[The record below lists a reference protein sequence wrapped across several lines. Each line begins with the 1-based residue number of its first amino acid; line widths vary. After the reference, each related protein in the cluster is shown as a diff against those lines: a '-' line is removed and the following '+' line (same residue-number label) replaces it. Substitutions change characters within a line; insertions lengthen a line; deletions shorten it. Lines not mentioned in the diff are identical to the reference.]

1 MKTFAHRFAHAWL
14 LDGVR
19 TPMVDYCGAFGDISP
34 TDMGIK
40 VARAVIERAG
50 VAASDVDS
58 VITGSMAQADFDA
71 YMLPRHIGLY
81 AGVPLSTPAIL
92 VQRICGTGF
101 ELLRQAA
108 DQIALGYADLALVVG
123 AESMTRNPIAA
134 YNHRTGFKLGAPVGF
149 KDFLMEALIDT
160 AVPVT
165 MIETAENLARLY
177 GISRD
182 DVDRYACRSF
192 ELALKAQAD
201 GFLAGEIV
209 PVQSETFALA
219 GYHPRGIRLPRKVAQ
234 VEQDTH
240 PRPSPVD
247 ALAQL
252 RTVYEGGVQTA
263 GNSSALVDGAGAGG
277 QRRLR
282 AAPCPQA
289 AGAAGGCRRRG
300 GGARNHG
307 HRPGPGHSCLARA
320 LRAVPK
326 RHRLVRDQRGPRRTD
341 HCGGAR
347 AGAGSQPAQCQRG
360 RHCPGPSTGGNRV
373 APDDYPGARAQAPWF
388 ALWGGLCLCGRRPR
402 DGPACGSLIAT
413 FTMFRRQT

>member
-1 MKTFAHRFAHAWL
+1 MKAFARQFSHVWL
-14 LDGVR
+14 VDGVR
-19 TPMVDYCGAFGDISP
+19 TPMVDYCGVFGELSP

-40 VARAVIERAG
+40 VARAVIEKTG
-50 VAASDVDS
+50 VDAADVDS

-71 YMLPRHIGLY
+71 YVLPRHIGLY
-81 AGVPLSTPAIL
+81 AGVPMTTPAIL

-101 ELLRQAA
+101 ELFRQAA

-123 AESMTRNPIAA
+123 SESMTRNPIAA

-234 VEQDTH
+234 VAQDTH

-263 GNSSALVDGAGAGG
+263 GNSSALVDGA
-277 QRRLR
+277 
-282 AAPCPQA
+282 
-289 AGAAGGCRRRG
+289 AGALVASDAYVQRHALKPLARLVGAAAVGVAPEIMGIGPAPAIRALLERCGLSLNDIDLFEINEAQGAQTIAVERELGLDRDKLNVNGGAIALGHPLAATGVRLTITLARELRRRG
-300 GGARNHG
+300 QRYGIAAACVGGG
-307 HRPGPGHSCLARA
+307 QGMA
-320 LRAVPK
+320 L
-326 RHRLVRDQRGPRRTD
+326 
-341 HCGGAR
+341 
-347 AGAGSQPAQCQRG
+347 
-360 RHCPGPSTGGNRV
+360 
-373 APDDYPGARAQAPWF
+373 
-388 ALWGGLCLCGRRPR
+388 
-402 DGPACGSLIAT
+402 LIEV
-413 FTMFRRQT
+413 

>member
-234 VEQDTH
+234 VAQDTH

-252 RTVYEGGVQTA
+252 RPVYEGGVQTA
-263 GNSSALVDGAGAGG
+263 GNSSALVDGA
-277 QRRLR
+277 
-282 AAPCPQA
+282 
-289 AGAAGGCRRRG
+289 AGALVASDAYVQRHALKPLARLVGAAAVGVAPEIMGIGPAPAIRALLERCGLSLNDIDLFEINEAQGAQTVAVERELGLDRNQLNVNGGAIALGHPLAATGLRLTITLARELRRRG
-300 GGARNHG
+300 LRYGVASACVGGG
-307 HRPGPGHSCLARA
+307 QGMA
-320 LRAVPK
+320 L
-326 RHRLVRDQRGPRRTD
+326 LVE
-341 HCGGAR
+341 
-347 AGAGSQPAQCQRG
+347 
-360 RHCPGPSTGGNRV
+360 V
-373 APDDYPGARAQAPWF
+373 
-388 ALWGGLCLCGRRPR
+388 
-402 DGPACGSLIAT
+402 
-413 FTMFRRQT
+413 

>member
-219 GYHPRGIRLPRKVAQ
+219 GYHPRGIRLPRKGAQ
-234 VEQDTH
+234 VAQDTH

-252 RTVYEGGVQTA
+252 RPVYEGGVQTA
-263 GNSSALVDGAGAGG
+263 GNSSALVDGA
-277 QRRLR
+277 
-282 AAPCPQA
+282 
-289 AGAAGGCRRRG
+289 AGALVASDAYVQRHALKPLARLVGAAAVGVAPEIMGIGPAPAIRALLERCGLSLNDIDLFEINEAQGAQTVAVERELGLDRNQLNVNGGAIALGHPLAATGLRLTITLARELRRRG
-300 GGARNHG
+300 LRYGVASACVGGG
-307 HRPGPGHSCLARA
+307 QGMA
-320 LRAVPK
+320 L
-326 RHRLVRDQRGPRRTD
+326 LVE
-341 HCGGAR
+341 
-347 AGAGSQPAQCQRG
+347 
-360 RHCPGPSTGGNRV
+360 V
-373 APDDYPGARAQAPWF
+373 
-388 ALWGGLCLCGRRPR
+388 
-402 DGPACGSLIAT
+402 
-413 FTMFRRQT
+413 

>member
-234 VEQDTH
+234 VAQDTH

-263 GNSSALVDGAGAGG
+263 GNSSALVDGA
-277 QRRLR
+277 
-282 AAPCPQA
+282 
-289 AGAAGGCRRRG
+289 AGALVASDAYVQRHALKPLARLVGAAAVGVAPEIMGIGPAPAIRALLERCGLSLNDIDLFEINEAQGAQTIAVERELGLDRNQLNVNGGAIALGHPLAATGLRLTITLARELRRRG
-300 GGARNHG
+300 LRYGVASACVGGG
-307 HRPGPGHSCLARA
+307 QGMA
-320 LRAVPK
+320 L
-326 RHRLVRDQRGPRRTD
+326 LVE
-341 HCGGAR
+341 
-347 AGAGSQPAQCQRG
+347 
-360 RHCPGPSTGGNRV
+360 V
-373 APDDYPGARAQAPWF
+373 
-388 ALWGGLCLCGRRPR
+388 
-402 DGPACGSLIAT
+402 
-413 FTMFRRQT
+413 

>member
-165 MIETAENLARLY
+165 MIETAENLTRLY
-177 GISRD
+177 GISRV

-234 VEQDTH
+234 VAQDTH

-263 GNSSALVDGAGAGG
+263 GNSSALVDGA
-277 QRRLR
+277 
-282 AAPCPQA
+282 
-289 AGAAGGCRRRG
+289 AGALVASDAYVQRHALKPLARLVGAAAVGVAPEIMGIGPAPAIRALLERCGLSLNDIDLFEINEAQGAQTIAVERELGLDRNQLNVNGGAIALGHPLAATGLRLTITLARELRRRG
-300 GGARNHG
+300 LRYGVASACVGGG
-307 HRPGPGHSCLARA
+307 QGMA
-320 LRAVPK
+320 L
-326 RHRLVRDQRGPRRTD
+326 LVE
-341 HCGGAR
+341 
-347 AGAGSQPAQCQRG
+347 
-360 RHCPGPSTGGNRV
+360 V
-373 APDDYPGARAQAPWF
+373 
-388 ALWGGLCLCGRRPR
+388 
-402 DGPACGSLIAT
+402 
-413 FTMFRRQT
+413 

>member
-134 YNHRTGFKLGAPVGF
+134 YTHRTGFKLGAPVGF

-234 VEQDTH
+234 VAQDTH

-252 RTVYEGGVQTA
+252 RPVYEGGVQTA
-263 GNSSALVDGAGAGG
+263 GNSSALVDGA
-277 QRRLR
+277 
-282 AAPCPQA
+282 
-289 AGAAGGCRRRG
+289 AGALVASDAYVQRHALKPLARLVGAAAVGVAPEIMGIGPAPAIRALLERCGRSLNDIDLFEINEAQGAQTIAVERELGLDRNQLNVNGGAIALGHPLAATGLRLTITLARELRRRG
-300 GGARNHG
+300 LRYGVASACVGGG
-307 HRPGPGHSCLARA
+307 QGMA
-320 LRAVPK
+320 L
-326 RHRLVRDQRGPRRTD
+326 LVE
-341 HCGGAR
+341 
-347 AGAGSQPAQCQRG
+347 
-360 RHCPGPSTGGNRV
+360 V
-373 APDDYPGARAQAPWF
+373 
-388 ALWGGLCLCGRRPR
+388 
-402 DGPACGSLIAT
+402 
-413 FTMFRRQT
+413 

>member
-177 GISRD
+177 GISRV

-234 VEQDTH
+234 VAQDTH

-263 GNSSALVDGAGAGG
+263 GNSSALVDGA
-277 QRRLR
+277 
-282 AAPCPQA
+282 
-289 AGAAGGCRRRG
+289 AGALVASDAYVQRHALKPLARLVGAAAVGVAPEIMGIGPAPAIRALLERCGLSLNDIDLFEINEAQGAQTIAVERELGLDRNQLNVNGGAIALGHPLAATGLRLTITLARELRRRG
-300 GGARNHG
+300 LRYGVASACVGGG
-307 HRPGPGHSCLARA
+307 QGMA
-320 LRAVPK
+320 L
-326 RHRLVRDQRGPRRTD
+326 LVE
-341 HCGGAR
+341 
-347 AGAGSQPAQCQRG
+347 
-360 RHCPGPSTGGNRV
+360 V
-373 APDDYPGARAQAPWF
+373 
-388 ALWGGLCLCGRRPR
+388 
-402 DGPACGSLIAT
+402 
-413 FTMFRRQT
+413 

>member
-219 GYHPRGIRLPRKVAQ
+219 GYHPRGIRLPRKGAQ
-234 VEQDTH
+234 VAQDTH

-263 GNSSALVDGAGAGG
+263 GNSSALVDGA
-277 QRRLR
+277 
-282 AAPCPQA
+282 
-289 AGAAGGCRRRG
+289 AGALVASDAYVQRHALKPLARLVGAAAVGVAPEIMGIGPAPAIRALLERCGLSLNDIDLFEINEAQGAQTIAVERELGLDRNQLNVNGGAIALGHPLAATGLRLTITLARELRRRG
-300 GGARNHG
+300 LRYGVASACVGGG
-307 HRPGPGHSCLARA
+307 QGMA
-320 LRAVPK
+320 L
-326 RHRLVRDQRGPRRTD
+326 LVE
-341 HCGGAR
+341 
-347 AGAGSQPAQCQRG
+347 
-360 RHCPGPSTGGNRV
+360 V
-373 APDDYPGARAQAPWF
+373 
-388 ALWGGLCLCGRRPR
+388 
-402 DGPACGSLIAT
+402 
-413 FTMFRRQT
+413 

>member
-234 VEQDTH
+234 VAQDTH

-263 GNSSALVDGAGAGG
+263 GNSSALVDGA
-277 QRRLR
+277 
-282 AAPCPQA
+282 
-289 AGAAGGCRRRG
+289 AGALVASDAYVQRHALKPLARLVGAAAVGVAPEIMGIGPAPAIRALLERCGLSLNDIDLFEINEAQGAQTIAVERELGLDRNQLNVNGGAIALGHPLAATGLRLTITLARELRRRG
-300 GGARNHG
+300 LRYGVASACVGCG
-307 HRPGPGHSCLARA
+307 QGMA
-320 LRAVPK
+320 L
-326 RHRLVRDQRGPRRTD
+326 LVE
-341 HCGGAR
+341 
-347 AGAGSQPAQCQRG
+347 
-360 RHCPGPSTGGNRV
+360 V
-373 APDDYPGARAQAPWF
+373 
-388 ALWGGLCLCGRRPR
+388 
-402 DGPACGSLIAT
+402 
-413 FTMFRRQT
+413 